1 MTRALPLCVLLA
13 MPGAALALTGGPDS
27 FGYQYID
34 SDEAHGPTYSWTD
47 ISGTGTATGIS
58 DDGEENIPLPFTF
71 WFYGIAYSQV
81 TVGDGAL
88 LFGSDDSIN
97 NRNACL
103 PTNNTEGD
111 DALALPMWD
120 DLNAEQSST
129 GDVFWEVVGTAPER
143 SLVIQ
148 YQDIPHFDAETS
160 YTFQAILLEAGSQI
174 LFQYASVSGPESS
187 YDNGGS
193 ATVGI
198 QADRVTGLEY
208 SCESSD
214 ILHDDLAVLFWVE
227 CDDLDGDGAGS
238 CEGDCDDGDPSVGPT
253 LSELDDG
260 LDNDCDGLVDEDFVS
275 VGDIVI
281 SEMLPDAGVVSDTY
295 GEWFELYNA
304 SSRDIDL
311 LGWSFSDSGG
321 TVVVDVS
328 VVVGPGE
335 YALMADDPLPARNGG
350 LEGVDWVFDYDTLH
364 LNNAGDELH
373 VVMGSTVI
381 DELSY
386 SPGVWPVL
394 EGISLYLDPGFMD
407 ATLNDSPVPW
417 CATPAEAA
425 YDFPGL
431 GAGDYGTPGA
441 ENPAGLCCH
450 DTDGDGWDVCA
461 GDCDDDDP
469 DKYPDNPELA
479 DLLDNDCDG
488 FIDEDFV
495 GEGSVVVT
503 EIMDDPYAVDM
514 DRGEWFEL
522 YNAGDVDLDL
532 QGWVVTDTAGDG
544 FTVDDSLII
553 LAGGYALLAV
563 NAEPESNGGLD
574 GVDYAYAYDSFP
586 LDSFTDDDIHLSLDT
601 LVVDTIS
608 YSNDTPWPSAL
619 GQSSYLCPGLES
631 TGGSSAYDDWALSPA
646 TADNDYGGAGTG
658 DYGSPGVANPLLDS
672 DGDGVGAC
680 DGDCDDSDAAVGPGE
695 AEICD
700 NGVDDDCDGA
710 VDQDDSDCDGPED
723 TDIDTGEPPVDDT
736 GDGGDGKEEGCEGCA
751 SGGSRG
757 TPWLMALLMAGLAL
771 RRRR

>member
-1 MTRALPLCVLLA
+1 MTRALPLCLLLA
-13 MPGAALALTGGPDS
+13 LPGSALALTGGPDS
-27 FGYQYID
+27 FGYHFID
-34 SDEAHGPTYSWTD
+34 SDEAHGPTYSWSD
-47 ISGTGTATGIS
+47 ISSTGTATGIS

-71 WFYGIAYSQV
+71 WFYGDAYTQV

-88 LFGSDDSIN
+88 LFGTDDTIS

-103 PTNNTEGD
+103 PTNNTEGG

-129 GDVFWEVVGTAPER
+129 GDVYWEVVGTAPER

-148 YQDIPHFDAETS
+148 YSDIPHFDAETS

-174 LFQYASVSGPESS
+174 LFQYASVSGPEAD

-198 QADRVTGLEY
+198 QADRSVGLEY
-208 SCESSD
+208 SCETSD
-214 ILHDDLAVLFWVE
+214 TLHDDLAVLFWVE
-227 CDDLDGDGAGS
+227 CDDADGDGAGA
-238 CEGDCDDGDPSVGPT
+238 CEGDCDDEDPSVGPT
-253 LSELDDG
+253 TSELDDG

-281 SEMLPDAGVVSDTY
+281 SEMLPDAGVVEDSH
-295 GEWFELYNA
+295 GEWFELYNT
-304 SSRDIDL
+304 SSRDVDL
-311 LGWSFSDSGG
+311 LGWTFSDSGG
-321 TVVVDVS
+321 TVTVDES
-328 VVVGPGE
+328 VVIPAGG
-335 YALMADDPLPARNGG
+335 YGLFADSDIPARNGG
-350 LEGVDWVFDYDTLH
+350 LLGVDWVFDYDTLH
-364 LNNAGDELH
+364 LNNSGDELH
-373 VVMGSTVI
+373 VAMGGTVI

-386 SPGVWPVL
+386 SPGEWPVF
-394 EGISLYLDPGFMD
+394 EGVSLYLDPSFLD

-417 CATPAEAA
+417 CATPMEAP

-450 DTDGDGWDVCA
+450 DNDGDGWDVCA

-495 GEGSVVVT
+495 SEGVVVIT
-503 EIMDDPYAVDM
+503 ELMDDPYAVDM
-514 DRGEWFEL
+514 DRGEWFAL

-532 QGWVVTDTAGDG
+532 EGWTITDTAGDG
-544 FTVDDSLII
+544 FLVDDSLII
-553 LAGGYALLAV
+553 LSGGYALLAV
-563 NAEPESNGGLD
+563 NADPAVNGGMD
-574 GVDYAYAYDSFP
+574 GVDYVYAYDGFP
-586 LDSFTDDDIHLSLDT
+586 LDSFTDDDIHLTLDT
-601 LVVDTIS
+601 LVVDTVS
-608 YSNDTPWPSAL
+608 YSNDAPWPSGL

-631 TGGSSAYDDWALSPA
+631 SGGSSAYDDWALSSA
-646 TADNDYGGAGTG
+646 TDDLDYGGAGTG
-658 DYGSPGVANPLLDS
+658 DYGSPGEANPLLDA
-672 DGDGVGAC
+672 DGDGVGVC

-695 AEICD
+695 AEICG
-700 NGVDDDCDGA
+700 NSVDDDCDGA
-710 VDQDDSDCDGPED
+710 ADLDDSDCDGTED
-723 TDIDTGEPPVDDT
+723 TDTDTGEPPVDDT
-736 GDGGDGKEEGCEGCA
+736 GDGGDDKDGDCEGCA
-751 SGGSRG
+751 SGGSHG
-757 TPWLMALLMAGLAL
+757 TPWLMAFLMAGLAL